1 MPRKRDS
8 LRYGPEVSALELPR
22 IEPYAPWLMLQKM
35 LCLYYPMIKMLF
47 WNIRGVA
54 RPPNLK
60 RLKKLTKLHSIQLV
74 VVVEPKTSVQNF
86 TDIRMKL
93 GMEWGMTNQE
103 GTVWLFYRSMFTCAC
118 IGESTQHLTVQV
130 HSHLFPSPTI
140 LFGIHANC
148 TAQER

>member
-8 LRYGPEVSALELPR
+8 LRYGPEVSALELPQ
-22 IEPYAPWLMLQKM
+22 IEPYAPWLMFQKM
-35 LCLYYPMIKMLF
+35 LCLYYPMIKLLF

-60 RLKKLTKLHSIQLV
+60 RLKKLIKLHSIQLV

-118 IGESTQHLTVQV
+118 IGESTQHLTCLSQSVT
-130 HSHLFPSPTI
+130 FDDYKTN
-140 LFGIHANC
+140 GC
-148 TAQER
+148 Y